1 MLRERQVALIKRIL
15 AHIDAGTTDLS
26 PCIGL
31 NPVDVYFSA
40 ARQALENERLF
51 RRRGFLVGLSGLL
64 PEAGD
69 YLVDDLSGTS
79 LLLVR
84 TSSGQLNGF
93 LNVCR
98 HRGAPLVQ
106 GCGHGAKNFVC
117 PYHAWSYDQDGVPRQ
132 LSPRGQFPG
141 LTPADRSL
149 KRIPVTEAHGLI
161 WVHPHEDGVEPVDMQ
176 GLEGELDAYRLGGFV
191 HYETRR
197 LCRRMNWKIAVETFL
212 EDAHF
217 PILHRDSIAPL
228 FVPGLGVF
236 DAFGDH
242 CAVIYPRMTIHQ
254 LREQPEANW
263 SLLEHA
269 AIVYVLFPNSLVIW
283 QLDHVEVWRIFPD
296 PGGSP
301 AMCRTEASLYAPTL
315 ADNPKARGHWD
326 RNMELLMRTV
336 DGEDF
341 PLAEGIQQGLL
352 SGAQSHLTFGCHEPA
367 LIHYHA
373 RLNKALA
380 GSASHRFAAAASHA
394 S

>member
-1 MLRERQVALIKRIL
+1 MRHDRQVALVKRIL

-26 PCIGL
+26 PSIGL
-31 NPVDVYFSA
+31 NPVDAYFST
-40 ARQALENERLF
+40 ARQALENECLF
-51 RRRGFLVGLSGLL
+51 RKQALVVGLSGLL
-64 PEAGD
+64 PAPGD

-84 TSSGQLNGF
+84 TPAGKLNAF

-106 GCGHGAKNFVC
+106 GCGHNAQSFVC
-117 PYHAWSYDQDGVPRQ
+117 PYHAWSYDTDGLPRQ

-141 LTPADRSL
+141 LTPADRRL
-149 KRIPVTEAHGLI
+149 KQIPVTEAYGLV
-161 WVHPHEDGVEPVDMQ
+161 WVHPHADGVEPVNLQ
-176 GLEGELDAYRLGGFV
+176 GLESEFDAYALSDFV

-197 LCRRMNWKIAVETFL
+197 LSRRMNWKIAVETFL

-217 PILHRDSIAPL
+217 PVLHRDTIATL

-242 CAVIYPRMTIHQ
+242 CMILYPRVTIHE
-254 LREQPEANW
+254 LRGQPEANW
-263 SLLEHA
+263 RLLEHA

-283 QLDHVEVWRIFPD
+283 QLDHVELWRIFPD
-296 PGGSP
+296 PGGDP
-301 AMCRTEASLYAPTL
+301 AMCRAEASLYSPTV
-315 ADNPKARGHWD
+315 ADSYKARGHWD
-326 RNMELLMRTV
+326 RNMDLLMRTV

-341 PLAEGIQQGLL
+341 PLAEGIQQGLR

-367 LIHYHA
+367 LIYYHA
-373 RLNKALA
+373 RLNKALG
-380 GSASHRFAAAASHA
+380 GSAQVRSAFAPRYAS
-394 S
+394 